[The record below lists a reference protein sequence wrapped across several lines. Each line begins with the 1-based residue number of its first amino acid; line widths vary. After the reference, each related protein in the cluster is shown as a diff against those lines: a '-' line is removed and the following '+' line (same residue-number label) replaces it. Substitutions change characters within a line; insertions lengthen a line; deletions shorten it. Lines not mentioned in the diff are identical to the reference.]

1 MRARR
6 ALTAPLL
13 ALLALAVPSTAL
25 LAAPATAGAA
35 TNRPAPV
42 QAVHSVQAAQA
53 TPRAGMFCRTADAGK
68 VVRTDKGLLCCDTAP
83 GDARYRWRTVVK

>member
-42 QAVHSVQAAQA
+42 QAVHSVQA

-68 VVRTDKGLLCCDTAP
+68 VVRTDKGLLRCDTAP